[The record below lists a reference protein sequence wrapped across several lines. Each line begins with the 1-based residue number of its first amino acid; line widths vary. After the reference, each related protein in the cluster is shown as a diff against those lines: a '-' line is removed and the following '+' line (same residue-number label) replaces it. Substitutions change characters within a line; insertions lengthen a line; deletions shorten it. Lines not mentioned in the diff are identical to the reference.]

1 MDFLLQLEFWQK
13 LLLFLV
19 SEGVIP
25 LCLIAA
31 AIATLPSFRWLF
43 IPLNCVAFIL
53 IIYFTSWRP
62 GFYFFC
68 AGLLVAVVVAPRVAM
83 LVVYAAV
90 GAMNLTALANVMMLP
105 PGKSVFIPVGVAGA
119 LLGLALGRW
128 HSRKSRKQCMAR
140 HGRMVCAALGALVL
154 LGNMMQH
161 YSQDIANGVAQLDSP
176 AVSGFFMRLGVIPG
190 EQAEDALFMQAKA
203 QSEEKAFL
211 RTMLASRTGDSPK
224 PQRVKTIFCK
234 LLHGYNSPEL
244 AEFGLLVLLELPQ
257 YAGEAGGLN
266 VRLVRELGE
275 VDGMQPL
282 LHKHDLA
289 AE

>member
-1 MDFLLQLEFWQK
+1 MDFVLQLEFWQK
-13 LLLFLV
+13 LLVFLV

-25 LCLIAA
+25 FCLVMA

-62 GFYFFC
+62 GFFFLC
-68 AGLLVAVVVAPRVAM
+68 SGLLVAVVVAPRVAM
-83 LVVYAAV
+83 LVVYAVV
-90 GAMNLTALANVMMLP
+90 GAMNLTALGNVLMLP
-105 PGKSVFIPVGVAGA
+105 TGKSVFIPVGIAGA

-128 HSRKSRKQCMAR
+128 HSQKSHKQGMAR
-140 HGRMVCAALGALVL
+140 RGRTVCAALGAFVL
-154 LGNMMQH
+154 LGNMVQY

-176 AVSGFFMRLGVIPG
+176 AVSGLFMRLGAIPA

-203 QSEEKAFL
+203 QGEEKDFL
-211 RTMLASRTGDSPK
+211 RVMLASRTGYFPK
-224 PQRVKTIFCK
+224 TQTVKTIFCK
-234 LLHGYNSPEL
+234 LLHTYNSPEL

-266 VRLVRELGE
+266 FRLVQDLGE

-282 LHKHDLA
+282 LRKHGLA